1 MRGQLKLLV
10 FMAATA
16 AMMFIPNVTVLVIVA
31 VVLLAVIAAM
41 RVPPRAL
48 FKQLRVLTV
57 VIAAAFLV
65 NALFLGWAQ
74 AALLSG
80 RIWLA
85 VLVATVF
92 TLTTAASDVLDAVVR
107 TIRPIV
113 GEARAERAAL
123 AVQLTL
129 RSIPQLNAVVREVL
143 DARKARGLERSIRA
157 IFVPTL
163 VRSLTSANELGDALL
178 ARGYGDAITPAVSD
192 SAVPRTTA
200 QRPQ

>member
-1 MRGQLKLLV
+1 MRGQIKLLG

-16 AMMFIPNVTVLVIVA
+16 AMMFIPNLNTLAIVA
-31 VVLLAVIAAM
+31 VVVAAVIAAM

-48 FKQLRVLTV
+48 FMQLRVLTV
-57 VIAAAFLV
+57 VIAVAFLV

-129 RSIPQLNAVVREVL
+129 RSIPQLNTIVGEVL

-163 VRSLTSANELGDALL
+163 LRALTSANELGDALH
-178 ARGYGDAITPAVSD
+178 ARGYGEAISPAALDSD
-192 SAVPRTTA
+192 VPRTRA
-200 QRPQ
+200 QTQR